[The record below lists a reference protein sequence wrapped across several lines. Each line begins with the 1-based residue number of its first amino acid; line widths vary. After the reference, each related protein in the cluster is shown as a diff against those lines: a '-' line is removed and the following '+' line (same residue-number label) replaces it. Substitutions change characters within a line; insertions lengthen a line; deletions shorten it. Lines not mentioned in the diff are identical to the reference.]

1 MQSRNK
7 ILIAIKPKNRDMK
20 ERIISLDVLRG
31 ITIIMMVLVNN
42 PGSWG
47 NIFAPLEH
55 AEWNGC
61 TPTDLVFPFFIF
73 ILGAAIPLAIVT
85 KVLNQQTFLK
95 ILTRSLRIICLG
107 LFLGFYGK
115 IEIFNLEGFPLLIS
129 KLIITGIAAYILL
142 GNFEQKIKFY
152 LVLTLFSIFIFLAFS
167 GIETYREVRL
177 PGVLQR
183 IGIVYFFT
191 SLVYLKTEIKGQ
203 IAIAAILLL
212 GYWAIMTL
220 LPVPGFGPA
229 NLEKGTNLAAWL
241 DHLLL
246 ENHLY
251 SATKT
256 WDPEGILST
265 IPAIA
270 NGIVGL
276 LVGQLLNSGL
286 AKKDKFTKM
295 FYTGFALVILG
306 LIWNAFFPMN
316 KSLWSSSFVLYT
328 AGFATLFLA
337 IFYYVIDIKGYKNW
351 TTPLLFWG
359 VNPMIVF
366 FLSGILPRVLSSI
379 KVANPAYNL
388 GNLEEIP
395 EQIGLQEYL
404 NKFCILPYF
413 ENPKV
418 ASLMWALLNITFWS
432 LVLWYFYKKKL
443 FFKV

>member
-1 MQSRNK
+1 
-7 ILIAIKPKNRDMK
+7 MK

-31 ITIIMMVLVNN
+31 ITIMMMILVNN

-73 ILGAAIPLAIVT
+73 ILGAAIPLAIVV

-95 ILTRSLRIICLG
+95 ILTRSLRIISLG
-107 LFLGFYGK
+107 LFLGFYEK
-115 IEIFNLEGFPLLIS
+115 IEIFNLDGYPLLIS
-129 KLIITGIAAYILL
+129 KLIVTGIVAYVLL

-152 LVLTLFSIFIFLAFS
+152 LVLTLFSIFMFLAFS
-167 GIETYREVRL
+167 GMEAYGDVRI

-183 IGIVYFFT
+183 IGIVYFLT

-203 IAIAAILLL
+203 IIVVASLLL

-220 LPVPGFGPA
+220 MPVPGFGPA
-229 NLEKGTNLAAWL
+229 NLDKGTNLAAWL
-241 DHLLL
+241 DNLLL
-246 ENHLY
+246 ENHLW
-251 SATKT
+251 SSSKT

-276 LVGQLLNSGL
+276 LIGQLLNGSL
-286 AKKDKFTKM
+286 AKNDKITKM
-295 FYTGFALVILG
+295 FATGMALVIFG
-306 LIWNAFFPMN
+306 LIWNDFFPMN
-316 KSLWSSSFVLYT
+316 KALWTSSFVLYT
-328 AGFATLFLA
+328 AGLATLFLA
-337 IFYYVIDIKGYKNW
+337 VFYYVIDIKGYKNW

-366 FLSGILPRVLSSI
+366 FLSGILPHVLSSI
-379 KVANPAYNL
+379 KVNNPAYVM
-388 GNLEEIP
+388 GNSDKIP
-395 EQIGLQEYL
+395 DQIGLENYL
-404 NKFCILPYF
+404 NEFCIVPYF
-413 ENPKV
+413 DDPKV
-418 ASLMWALLNITFWS
+418 ASLMWALLNVTFWS

>member
-1 MQSRNK
+1 
-7 ILIAIKPKNRDMK
+7 MK

-31 ITIIMMVLVNN
+31 ITVMMMVLVNN

-85 KVLNQQTFLK
+85 KELNQQTFLK
-95 ILTRSLRIICLG
+95 ILTRSLRIISLG

-115 IEIFNLEGFPLLIS
+115 IELFNLEGYPLLLS
-129 KLIITGIAAYILL
+129 KLIITGIVAYALL
-142 GNFEQKIKFY
+142 GNFEQKIKLY
-152 LVLTLFSIFIFLAFS
+152 LVLALFFIFMFLAFS
-167 GIETYREVRL
+167 GIEAYQEVRL

-183 IGIVYFFT
+183 IGLVYFFA
-191 SLVYLKTEIKGQ
+191 SLVYLKTNIKGQ
-203 IAIAAILLL
+203 ILTVALLLL
-212 GYWAIMTL
+212 GYWAVMTL
-220 LPVPGFGPA
+220 IPVPGFGPA
-229 NLEKGTNLAAWL
+229 NLDKGTNLAGWI
-241 DHLLL
+241 DNLLL
-246 ENHLY
+246 ENHLWA
-251 SATKT
+251 SSKT

-276 LVGQLLNSGL
+276 LVGQLLNSNL
-286 AKKDKFTKM
+286 PKNDKALKM
-295 FYTGFALVILG
+295 FGTGLTLVILG
-306 LIWNAFFPMN
+306 LIWNQFFPMN
-316 KSLWSSSFVLYT
+316 KSLWTSSFVLYT

-337 IFYYVIDIKGYKNW
+337 SFYYMIDIKGYKKW
-351 TTPLLFWG
+351 TTPILFWG

-379 KVANPAYNL
+379 KVANPEYITS
-388 GNLEEIP
+388 NLEEIP
-395 EQIGLQEYL
+395 EQIGLQTYL
-404 NKFCILPYF
+404 NKFCIVPHF
-413 ENPKV
+413 DDPKV
-418 ASLMWALLNITFWS
+418 ASLVWALLNITFWS
-432 LVLWYFYKKKL
+432 LVLWYFYKKKM

>member
-1 MQSRNK
+1 
-7 ILIAIKPKNRDMK
+7 MK

-31 ITIIMMVLVNN
+31 ITVMMMVLVNN

-85 KVLNQQTFLK
+85 KELNQQTFLK
-95 ILTRSLRIICLG
+95 ILTRSLRIISLG

-115 IEIFNLEGFPLLIS
+115 IEIFDLTDYPLLFS
-129 KLIITGIAAYILL
+129 KLIITGIVAYALL
-142 GNFEQKIKFY
+142 GNFEQKIKLY
-152 LVLTLFSIFIFLAFS
+152 LVLALFFIFMFLAFS
-167 GIETYREVRL
+167 GVEAYQEVRL

-183 IGIVYFFT
+183 IGLVYFFA
-191 SLVYLKTEIKGQ
+191 SLVYLKTNIKGQ
-203 IAIAAILLL
+203 ILTVALLLL
-212 GYWAIMTL
+212 GYWAVMTL
-220 LPVPGFGPA
+220 IPVPGFGPA
-229 NLEKGTNLAAWL
+229 NLDKGTNLAGWI
-241 DHLLL
+241 DNLLL
-246 ENHLY
+246 ENHLWA
-251 SATKT
+251 SSKT

-276 LVGQLLNSGL
+276 LVGQLLNSNL
-286 AKKDKFTKM
+286 AKNDKALKM
-295 FYTGFALVILG
+295 FGTGLTLVILG
-306 LIWNAFFPMN
+306 LIWNQFFPMN
-316 KSLWSSSFVLYT
+316 KSLWTSSFVLYT

-337 IFYYVIDIKGYKNW
+337 AFYYVIDIKGYKNW
-351 TTPLLFWG
+351 TTPILSWG

-379 KVANPAYNL
+379 KVANPAYFI

-395 EQIGLQEYL
+395 EQIGLQTYL
-404 NKFCILPYF
+404 NKFCIVPHF
-413 ENPKV
+413 DDPKV
-418 ASLMWALLNITFWS
+418 ASLVWALLNITFWS

>member
-1 MQSRNK
+1 
-7 ILIAIKPKNRDMK
+7 MK

-31 ITIIMMVLVNN
+31 ITIMMMILVNN

-47 NIFAPLEH
+47 TIFAPLEH

-73 ILGAAIPLAIVT
+73 ILGAAIPLAIVS
-85 KVLNQQTFLK
+85 KVLNQETFLK

-115 IEIFNLEGFPLLIS
+115 IEMFGLEGYPLLIS
-129 KLIITGIAAYILL
+129 KLIITVIVAYVLL
-142 GNFEQKIKFY
+142 GNFEQKIKLY
-152 LVLTLFSIFIFLAFS
+152 WVLTLFFIFMFLAFG
-167 GIETYREVRL
+167 GIDAYREVRL

-191 SLVYLKTEIKGQ
+191 SLVYLKTEIRGQ
-203 IAIAAILLL
+203 IITVGILLL

-220 LPVPGFGPA
+220 VPVPGFGPA
-229 NLEKGTNLAAWL
+229 NLDKGTNLAAWI
-241 DHLLL
+241 DNLLL
-246 ENHLY
+246 ENHLWAF
-251 SATKT
+251 SKT

-276 LVGQLLNSGL
+276 LIGQLLNSGL
-286 AKKDKFTKM
+286 AQKDKATKM
-295 FYTGFALVILG
+295 FGAGLVLVILG
-306 LIWNAFFPMN
+306 LIWNPFFPMN
-316 KSLWSSSFVLYT
+316 KSLWTSSFVLYT

-337 IFYYVIDIKGYKNW
+337 VFYYVIDIKGYKNW
-351 TTPLLFWG
+351 TTPILFWG

-379 KVANPAYNL
+379 KVENPAYIS

-413 ENPKV
+413 DDPKV
-418 ASLMWALLNITFWS
+418 ASLMWALLNVAFWT

>member
-1 MQSRNK
+1 
-7 ILIAIKPKNRDMK
+7 MK

-31 ITIIMMVLVNN
+31 ITIMMMVLVNN

-85 KVLNQQTFLK
+85 KVLNQQTFIK

-115 IEIFNLEGFPLLIS
+115 IEIFNLAGYPLLLS
-129 KLIITGIAAYILL
+129 KLIITGIVAYILL
-142 GNFEQKIKFY
+142 GNFEQKIKLY
-152 LVLTLFSIFIFLAFS
+152 LVLALFFIFMFLAFS
-167 GIETYREVRL
+167 GIEAYREVRI

-203 IAIAAILLL
+203 IITAAVLLV
-212 GYWAIMTL
+212 GYWAAMTL
-220 LPVPGFGPA
+220 IPVPGFGPA
-229 NLEKGTNLAAWL
+229 NLDKGTNLAGWL
-241 DHLLL
+241 DNFLL
-246 ENHLY
+246 ENHLWA
-251 SATKT
+251 SSKT

-270 NGIVGL
+270 NGIIGVL
-276 LVGQLLNSGL
+276 LGQLLNSSL
-286 AKKDKFTKM
+286 AKNEKVVKM
-295 FYTGFALVILG
+295 FGVGVILVILG
-306 LIWNAFFPMN
+306 LIWNPFFPMN
-316 KSLWSSSFVLYT
+316 KSLWTSSFVLYT

-337 IFYYVIDIKGYKNW
+337 LFYYVIDIKGHKNW
-351 TTPLLFWG
+351 TTPILFWG

-379 KVANPAYNL
+379 KVANPAYIA
-388 GNLEEIP
+388 GNLEENS
-395 EQIGLQEYL
+395 EQIGLQQYW
-404 NKFCILPYF
+404 NMFCIAPYF
-413 ENPKV
+413 DDPKV

>member
-1 MQSRNK
+1 
-7 ILIAIKPKNRDMK
+7 MK

-31 ITIIMMVLVNN
+31 ITVMMMVLVNN

-85 KVLNQQTFLK
+85 KELNRQTFLK
-95 ILTRSLRIICLG
+95 ILTRSLRIISLG

-115 IEIFNLEGFPLLIS
+115 IELFNLEGYPLLLS
-129 KLIITGIAAYILL
+129 KLIITGIVAYALL
-142 GNFEQKIKFY
+142 GNFEQKIKLY
-152 LVLTLFSIFIFLAFS
+152 LVLALFFIFMFLAFS
-167 GIETYREVRL
+167 GIEAYSEVRL

-183 IGIVYFFT
+183 IGLVYFFA
-191 SLVYLKTEIKGQ
+191 SLVYLKTNIKGQ
-203 IAIAAILLL
+203 ILTVALLLL
-212 GYWAIMTL
+212 GYWAVMTL
-220 LPVPGFGPA
+220 IPVPGFGPA
-229 NLEKGTNLAAWL
+229 NLDKGTNLAGWI
-241 DHLLL
+241 DNLLL
-246 ENHLY
+246 ENHLWSY
-251 SATKT
+251 SKT

-276 LVGQLLNSGL
+276 LIGQLLNSSL
-286 AKKDKFTKM
+286 AKNDKAVKM
-295 FYTGFALVILG
+295 FGTGWALVILG
-306 LIWNAFFPMN
+306 LIWNQFFPMN
-316 KSLWSSSFVLYT
+316 KSLWTSSFVLYT

-337 IFYYVIDIKGYKNW
+337 AFYYLIDIKGYKKW
-351 TTPLLFWG
+351 TTPILFWG

-379 KVANPAYNL
+379 KVDNPAYIT

-395 EQIGLQEYL
+395 EQIGLQTYL
-404 NKFCILPYF
+404 NKFCIVPLF
-413 ENPKV
+413 DDPKV
-418 ASLMWALLNITFWS
+418 ASLVWALLNITFWS
-432 LVLWYFYKKKL
+432 IVLWYFYKKKM

>member
-1 MQSRNK
+1 M
-7 ILIAIKPKNRDMK
+7 
-20 ERIISLDVLRG
+20 
-31 ITIIMMVLVNN
+31 MMVLVNN

-47 NIFAPLEH
+47 NIFDPLKH

-95 ILTRSLRIICLG
+95 ILTRSLRIISLG

-115 IEIFNLEGFPLLIS
+115 IEIFDLAGYPLLIS
-129 KLIITGIAAYILL
+129 KLIIAGIVAYILL
-142 GNFEQKIKFY
+142 GNFEQKIKLY
-152 LVLTLFSIFIFLAFS
+152 LVLALFFIFMFLAFS
-167 GIETYREVRL
+167 GIEAYREVRL

-203 IAIAAILLL
+203 IITVALLLL
-212 GYWAIMTL
+212 GYWTVMTL
-220 LPVPGFGPA
+220 IPVPGFGPA
-229 NLEKGTNLAAWL
+229 NLDKGTNLAGWI
-241 DHLLL
+241 DNLLL
-246 ENHLY
+246 ENHLWAF
-251 SATKT
+251 SKT
-256 WDPEGILST
+256 WDPEGILNT

-270 NGIVGL
+270 NGIIGL
-276 LVGQLLNSGL
+276 LIGQMLNSSL
-286 AKKDKFTKM
+286 DKNNKVVKM
-295 FYTGFALVILG
+295 FVTGLVLVILG
-306 LIWNAFFPMN
+306 LIWNQFFPMN
-316 KSLWSSSFVLYT
+316 KSLWTSSFVLYT

-337 IFYYVIDIKGYKNW
+337 AFYYVIDIKGYKNW
-351 TTPLLFWG
+351 TMPILFWG

-379 KVANPAYNL
+379 KVANPVYTA

-395 EQIGLQEYL
+395 EQIGLQEYV
-404 NKFCILPYF
+404 NKFCIVPYF
-413 ENPKV
+413 EDPKV
-418 ASLMWALLNITFWS
+418 ASLMWALLNVAFWS

>member
-1 MQSRNK
+1 MT
-7 ILIAIKPKNRDMK
+7 K
-20 ERIISLDVLRG
+20 ERLISLDILRG
-31 ITIIMMVLVNN
+31 ITVMMMVLVNN

-85 KVLNQQTFLK
+85 KELNQQTFLK
-95 ILTRSLRIICLG
+95 ILTRSLRIISLG

-115 IEIFNLEGFPLLIS
+115 IEIFNLEGYPLLIS
-129 KLIITGIAAYILL
+129 KLIITGIVAYVLL
-142 GNFEQKIKFY
+142 GNFEQKIKLY
-152 LVLTLFSIFIFLAFS
+152 LVLALFFIFMFLAFS
-167 GIETYREVRL
+167 GIEGYREVRL

-183 IGIVYFFT
+183 IGIVYFFA

-203 IAIAAILLL
+203 IITVALLLL
-212 GYWAIMTL
+212 GYWAAMTL
-220 LPVPGFGPA
+220 IPVPGFGPA
-229 NLEKGTNLAAWL
+229 NLDKGTNLAGWL
-241 DHLLL
+241 DNLLL
-246 ENHLY
+246 ENHLWA
-251 SATKT
+251 SSKT

-270 NGIVGL
+270 NGIIGL
-276 LVGQLLNSGL
+276 LLGQLLNSSLTKNDKALKMLGSGL
-286 AKKDKFTKM
+286 A
-295 FYTGFALVILG
+295 LIILG
-306 LIWNAFFPMN
+306 LIWNEFFPMN
-316 KSLWSSSFVLYT
+316 KSLWTSSFVVYT

-337 IFYYVIDIKGYKNW
+337 VFYYVIDIKGYKNW
-351 TTPLLFWG
+351 TTPILFWG

-379 KVANPAYNL
+379 KVTNPAYVT
-388 GNLEEIP
+388 GNLAEIP

-404 NKFCILPYF
+404 NKFCIVPYF
-413 ENPKV
+413 DDPKV
-418 ASLMWALLNITFWS
+418 ASLMWALLNIAFWS
-432 LVLWYFYKKKL
+432 VVLWYFYKKKL